1 MLALTAARLERPR
14 DAVDALLSPHARNDY
29 LPNGFNNSGS
39 RPYLP
44 ASGGLLWAAAM
55 MAAGWDG
62 CPDKPAPGFPND
74 GNWMVKWEGLKKA
87 P

>member
-1 MLALTAARLERPR
+1 MLAMTAARLGRPQ
-14 DAVDALLSPHARNDY
+14 DAVDALLLNHPRNGY
-29 LPNGFNNSGS
+29 LANGFNNSGS

-44 ASGGLLWAAAM
+44 ANGGLLWAAAM

-62 CPDKPAPGFPND
+62 GPTNQAPGFPAD
-74 GNWMVKWEGLKKA
+74 GSWTVKWEGLKKA